1 MGLLPE
7 YRSKGIGTKLM
18 GEILQRAT
26 ACDFHRVELEVFE
39 ENAIAIALYR
49 KVGFK
54 EEGIKG

>member
-1 MGLLPE
+1 
-7 YRSKGIGTKLM
+7 M